1 MSVQSRFLLP
11 FFLDKK
17 WELRYNKKGITQLTD
32 ARKTARECG
41 VIAADR
47 LGNSI
52 PQNRVAFFI
61 FTPRSIAMSFTYKG
75 LQAQTKRHII
85 TDEEIDRQIEKLRQ
99 SNPRIALVND
109 RPTEVGDEVVLDYAG
124 FCDGE
129 QFMGGTA
136 ENQTLVLGSGMF
148 IPGFEE
154 QLVDKVPGEKVIV
167 KVTFPTEYHAENL
180 AGKEAE
186 FHCTIHQIRVKTA
199 YDLDDTFAQEVGGC
213 YTFEEMRTELGKSLQ
228 SYVDERGEM
237 DLQDQ
242 LLRQAAATL
251 DFTVT
256 EEALE
261 AAVTEQIHNLEA
273 QLARQGLTLD
283 MYCSFTKSTVEDLR
297 KDAASAAETALR
309 TQATVDKIVELENLT
324 ASEQEIGEA
333 LAVIAKQ
340 NNMTVEQIKPYYD
353 AEFEQAIIKSV
364 LTSKV
369 MHLIRDAADI
379 AVV

>member
-1 MSVQSRFLLP
+1 
-11 FFLDKK
+11 
-17 WELRYNKKGITQLTD
+17 
-32 ARKTARECG
+32 
-41 VIAADR
+41 
-47 LGNSI
+47 
-52 PQNRVAFFI
+52 
-61 FTPRSIAMSFTYKG
+61 MSFTYKG

-154 QLVDKVPGEKVIV
+154 QLVDKVRGEQVIV

-309 TQATVDKIVELENLT
+309 TQAAVEQIVALENLT